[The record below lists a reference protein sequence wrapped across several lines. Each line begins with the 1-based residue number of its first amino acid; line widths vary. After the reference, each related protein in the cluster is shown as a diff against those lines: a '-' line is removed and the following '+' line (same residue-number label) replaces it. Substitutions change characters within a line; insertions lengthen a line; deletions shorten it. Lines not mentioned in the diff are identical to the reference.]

1 MSDVQLLLNGRVFG
15 EQPRWHED
23 RLWFSDWGTQE
34 VIAVDLDGNSE
45 VMLQG
50 AIVSVVRRLAARRRL
65 LVVSAREGLLLRQ
78 RADGS
83 LVTHA
88 DLGGV

>member
-34 VIAVDLDGNSE
+34 VVAVDLDGNSE
-45 VMLQG
+45 VILRG
-50 AIVSVVRRLAARRRL
+50 DRFRLRRLAARRAAAGRL
-65 LVVSAREGLLLRQ
+65 GSDGLLLRG
-78 RADGS
+78 A
-83 LVTHA
+83 
-88 DLGGV
+88 